1 MFYKESWLKEFM
13 KGVTDEY
20 NWHVES
26 IFFLNIIIVHTNEIR
41 FKMYMINMTSVMCI
55 TTSFKLHEP

>member
-1 MFYKESWLKEFM
+1 MYYKEFLRLKEFM

-26 IFFLNIIIVHTNEIR
+26 IFLYFFFFFVVRGNLLYSH
-41 FKMYMINMTSVMCI
+41 KMRSG
-55 TTSFKLHEP
+55 LR